1 MTIPSLLNG
10 ATRLIGI
17 LGDPIAQVKSPVTV
31 TQIMQARGINA
42 VCVPLHV
49 SVGRFDDCVRSAG
62 AVQNLDG
69 LIATVP
75 HKFSLRRL
83 CASVTERSA
92 FLGVANI
99 ARRNAD
105 GSWHG
110 DMVDGLGFVAAARAA
125 GCKPQGKRALMAGA
139 GGAGTAIAYALL
151 EAGVAE
157 LAIHDSDAARR
168 DALIAQLASR
178 FAGRVHAGSNDPY
191 GFEVIVNATPMGMR
205 PNDSLPFDVSRL
217 SAAMFV
223 GDVITVPE
231 VPPLL
236 AAARAAGCLTQT
248 GSVMSLHVC
257 ERMVA
262 FLLEVQSSADS
273 RHWTL

>member
-1 MTIPSLLNG
+1 MTTTPLLNG

-17 LGDPIAQVKSPVTV
+17 LGDPIAQVKSPITV
-31 TQIMQARGINA
+31 TQIMQDKGLNA

-49 SVGRFDDCVRSAG
+49 SVQRFDECVRGAG

-75 HKFSLRRL
+75 HKFSMRRL
-83 CASVTERSA
+83 CTSVSERAA
-92 FLGVANI
+92 FLGVVNV
-99 ARRNAD
+99 ARRNPD

-110 DMVDGLGFVAAARAA
+110 DMVDGLGFVAAARVA
-125 GCKPQGKRALMAGA
+125 GCEPQGKRALMAGA

-151 EAGVAE
+151 DAGVSK
-157 LAIHDSDAARR
+157 LAIHDMDAARR
-168 DALIAQLASR
+168 DALIAQLAAR
-178 FAGRVHAGSNDPY
+178 FAGRLCAGSGDPH

-205 PNDSLPFDVSRL
+205 PDDPLPFEVSRFTPG
-217 SAAMFV
+217 MFV

-231 VPPLL
+231 VPALL
-236 AAARAAGCLTQT
+236 EAARAAGCLTQT
-248 GSVMSLHVC
+248 GSAMSLLVC

-262 FLLEVQSSADS
+262 FLLEAQSGNEGAP
-273 RHWTL
+273 

>member
-1 MTIPSLLNG
+1 MTMKSLLDG

-17 LGDPIAQVKSPVTV
+17 LGDPIAQVKSPITV
-31 TQIMQARGINA
+31 TRIMQDKGLNA

-49 SVGRFDDCVRSAG
+49 SAAQFDACVRG
-62 AVQNLDG
+62 IGDVQNLDG

-83 CASVTERSA
+83 CASATERSA

-99 ARRNAD
+99 ARRNPD

-110 DMVDGLGFVAAARAA
+110 DMVDGLGFVAAARMV
-125 GCKPQGKRALMAGA
+125 GCEPQGQRALMAGA

-151 EAGVAE
+151 DAGVSE
-157 LAIHDSDAARR
+157 LAVHDMDAMRR
-168 DALIAQLASR
+168 DVLVAQLAGR
-178 FAGRVHAGSNDPY
+178 FAGRVRAGSDDPH

-205 PNDSLPFDVSRL
+205 PGDPLPFDASRL
-217 SAAMFV
+217 MANMFV

-236 AAARAAGCLTQT
+236 EAARAAGCLTQT
-248 GSVMSLHVC
+248 GSAMSLQVC
-257 ERMVA
+257 ERMAA
-262 FLLEVQSSADS
+262 FLLEAPS
-273 RHWTL
+273 RTDCAA

>member
-1 MTIPSLLNG
+1 MNTKSLLNG

-17 LGDPIAQVKSPVTV
+17 LGDPIAQVKSPITV
-31 TQIMQARGINA
+31 TQIMRDKGLNA

-49 SVGRFDDCVRSAG
+49 SVERFDECVRGIG

-83 CASVTERSA
+83 CTSATERSA

-99 ARRNAD
+99 ARRIPD

-125 GCKPQGKRALMAGA
+125 GCEPQGKRALMAGA
-139 GGAGTAIAYALL
+139 GGAGTAIAHALL
-151 EAGVAE
+151 DAGVTE
-157 LAIHDSDAARR
+157 LAIHEMDAARR
-168 DALIAQLASR
+168 DALIAQLAAR
-178 FAGRVHAGSNDPY
+178 FAGRVRAGSSDPH
-191 GFEVIVNATPMGMR
+191 GFDVVVNATPMGMR
-205 PNDSLPFDVSRL
+205 PGDPLPFDVSRL
-217 SAAMFV
+217 SASMFV
-223 GDVITVPE
+223 GDVITAPE

-236 AAARAAGCLTQT
+236 AAARAAGCVTQT
-248 GSVMSLHVC
+248 GSAMSTQVC

-262 FLLEVQSSADS
+262 FLLEAQSGNRSA
-273 RHWTL
+273 

>member
-1 MTIPSLLNG
+1 MTTQFLLNG

-17 LGDPIAQVKSPVTV
+17 LGDPITQVKSPATV
-31 TQIMQARGINA
+31 TRIMQDQGLNA
-42 VCVPLHV
+42 VCVPLHA
-49 SVGRFDDCVRSAG
+49 SAERFDACVRSIG

-75 HKFSLRRL
+75 HKFALRRL
-83 CASVTERSA
+83 CASATERSA

-99 ARRNAD
+99 ARRNPD

-125 GCKPQGKRALMAGA
+125 GCEPHGKRALMAGA
-139 GGAGTAIAYALL
+139 GGAGTAIACALL
-151 EAGVAE
+151 DAGVSE
-157 LAIHDSDAARR
+157 LAIHDREVARR
-168 DALIAQLASR
+168 DALVAQLAAR
-178 FAGRVHAGSNDPY
+178 FPGRVRAGSGDPQ
-191 GFEVIVNATPMGMR
+191 GCDMIVNATPMGMR
-205 PNDSLPFDVSRL
+205 PSDPLPFDVSRL
-217 SAAMFV
+217 TAGMFV

-248 GSVMSLHVC
+248 GPAMSLQVC

-262 FLLEVQSSADS
+262 FLLEAQCSTEGAQ
-273 RHWTL
+273 

>member
-1 MTIPSLLNG
+1 MTTKSLLNG

-17 LGDPIAQVKSPVTV
+17 LGDPIAQVKSPITV
-31 TQIMQARGINA
+31 TQIMQDKGLNV

-49 SVGRFDDCVRSAG
+49 SVGRFDQCVRGIG

-75 HKFSLRRL
+75 HKFSMRRL
-83 CASVTERSA
+83 CISVTERAA
-92 FLGVANI
+92 FLGVANV
-99 ARRNAD
+99 ARRDPD

-110 DMVDGLGFVAAARAA
+110 DMVDGLGFVAAVRAA
-125 GCKPQGKRALMAGA
+125 GCEPQGKRALMAGA

-151 EAGVAE
+151 DAGVTE
-157 LAIHDSDAARR
+157 IAIHDMDVARR

-178 FAGRVHAGSNDPY
+178 FAGRVRVGSSDPQ
-191 GFEVIVNATPMGMR
+191 GFDMIVNATPMGMR
-205 PNDSLPFDVSRL
+205 PDDPLPFDVSRFAP
-217 SAAMFV
+217 SMFV

-231 VPPLL
+231 VPAML
-236 AAARAAGCLTQT
+236 AAARAVGCLTQT
-248 GSVMSLHVC
+248 GSAMSLQVC

-262 FLLEVQSSADS
+262 FLLETQGGTDS
-273 RHWTL
+273 RIRPA